1 MVQRLIYS
9 QDQKIGTVILVRSL
23 DDLKSM
29 QDEFKKLTF
38 TIWLIIV
45 ILVIFAA
52 LWIEKSLTKPLIEL
66 VSVAERVASEKDL
79 QVRARKMS
87 DDEFGR
93 LTTVF
98 NNMLDSIGEANEKLV
113 ESKEQM
119 ETRVIERTDDLKKAN
134 KRLQSEIKVR
144 IKKNQELLN
153 LQNQLGRQERLANV
167 GQVSSNIAHELR
179 NPMAAI
185 RNSVYFL
192 RNNLSA
198 VDKSLEH
205 LEIIDQQLSASDDVI
220 EHLKTI
226 IDTRSEIKNIL
237 DKTSKKFVIVVGPCS
252 IHDIDAAKEYAI
264 KLKTLKNSLSD
275 NSLLVMRVYF
285 EKPRTV
291 IGWKGL
297 INDPDLDGSFKINNG
312 IKIARQLLIDLSE
325 MNIPCGHEFLD
336 LVSPQYLSDLI
347 SWGAIGARTTES
359 QSHRELA
366 SGLSCPVGFK
376 NGTDGSI
383 QIAIDAMNAARHS
396 HSFLSVT
403 KEGKSA
409 IFNTAG
415 NNDCHIIL
423 RGGNKKTNFSSK
435 DVRES
440 TITLENNNLKPNIMI
455 DASHAN
461 SKKDYKK
468 QSTVVEDV
476 KQQICNG
483 EKNIIGIMLESN
495 LVEGNQKINSRE
507 KLKYGQSITDS
518 CIGWNETEEII
529 LSLDEAL
536 KNNL

>member
-1 MVQRLIYS
+1 MIN
-9 QDQKIGTVILVRSL
+9 K
-23 DDLKSM
+23 
-29 QDEFKKLTF
+29 
-38 TIWLIIV
+38 
-45 ILVIFAA
+45 
-52 LWIEKSLTKPLIEL
+52 
-66 VSVAERVASEKDL
+66 
-79 QVRARKMS
+79 
-87 DDEFGR
+87 
-93 LTTVF
+93 
-98 NNMLDSIGEANEKLV
+98 
-113 ESKEQM
+113 
-119 ETRVIERTDDLKKAN
+119 TDD
-134 KRLQSEIKVR
+134 VR
-144 IKKNQELLN
+144 IINTQELI
-153 LQNQLGRQERLANV
+153 
-167 GQVSSNIAHELR
+167 S
-179 NPMAAI
+179 PK
-185 RNSVYFL
+185 
-192 RNNLSA
+192 
-198 VDKSLEH
+198 D
-205 LEIIDQQLSASDDVI
+205 IISQLSPSESGI
-220 EHLKTI
+220 KTI
-226 IDTRSEIKNIL
+226 IDTRAEIKNIL

-264 KLKTLKNSLSD
+264 KLRTLKNSLSE

-440 TITLENNNLKPNIMI
+440 TIKLENNNLKSNIMI

-468 QSTVVEDV
+468 QCTVVEDV

-518 CIGWNETEEII
+518 CIGWNETEELI
-529 LSLDEAL
+529 LSLDETL